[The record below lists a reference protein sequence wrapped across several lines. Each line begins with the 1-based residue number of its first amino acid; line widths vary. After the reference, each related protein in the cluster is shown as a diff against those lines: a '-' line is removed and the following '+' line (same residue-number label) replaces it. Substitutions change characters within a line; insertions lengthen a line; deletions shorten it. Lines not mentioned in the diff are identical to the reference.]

1 VQTTEFVV
9 FINEIT
15 QNFVFGDSFSDSYSK
30 TVTMSDGRARTIK
43 LTPMVRDGRPVI
55 ELNDTGHI
63 SYMGLEGA
71 TTNGKLMV
79 QLHEVPEE
87 LRGKLP
93 KRGFPEG
100 DAHKTATN
108 FIATRDFTGIDSSGR
123 EFAIKLGIGAPYRMD
138 GGDWACPMAI
148 EGLHSLRKDGI
159 VGVDAFQALMLAQR
173 LAKQLLE
180 SHIQKGGQILDG
192 PGGSPVSVEHIF
204 SSGSLK

>member
-1 VQTTEFVV
+1 MKTKEFVV
-9 FINEIT
+9 FIKEIT

-30 TVTMSDGRARTIK
+30 TVTMSDGQTRTIK
-43 LTPMVRDGRPVI
+43 LTPKVRDGRPVV

-71 TTNGKLMV
+71 TTNGKLVV

-93 KRGFPEG
+93 KQGLQET
-100 DAHKTATN
+100 DVHKTATK
-108 FIATRDFTGIDSSGR
+108 FIATRDLTGIDSSGR
-123 EFAIKLGIGAPYRMD
+123 EFLIKLGIGAPYPID

-148 EGLHSLRKDGI
+148 EGLHSLRRDGI

-192 PGGSPVSVEHIF
+192 PGGAPVSVEHIF

>member
-1 VQTTEFVV
+1 MKTKEFVV
-9 FINEIT
+9 FINEVT
-15 QNFVFGDSFSDSYSK
+15 QNFVFGDSFSDSYIK

-43 LTPMVRDGRPVI
+43 LTPMVRDGRPVV
-55 ELNDTGHI
+55 ELSDSGHI

-79 QLHEVPEE
+79 QLQEVPEQ

-93 KRGFPEG
+93 KQGLHES
-100 DAHKTATN
+100 DAHETATR
-108 FIATRDFTGIDSSGR
+108 FIATRDLTGIDSSGR
-123 EFAIKLGIGAPYRMD
+123 EFSIKLGIGAPHRID

-148 EGLHSLRKDGI
+148 EGLHSLKKDGI

-180 SHIQKGGQILDG
+180 AHIQKGGQILDG
-192 PGGSPVSVEHIF
+192 PGGAPVSVERIF
-204 SSGSLK
+204 SSGSLN